1 MNYVKLIV
9 TFLLIIWYYCVID
22 IKRGVLMAKAKDN
35 LKRESYSVR
44 LNPDL
49 LIQLK
54 HIAVDEKKTISELI
68 EEGISVIVESRK
80 GKDKSA

>member
-1 MNYVKLIV
+1 MV
-9 TFLLIIWYYCVID
+9 LLYEQY
-22 IKRGVLMAKAKDN
+22 KRSVLMAKAKDN
-35 LKRESYSVR
+35 HKRESYSVR

-49 LIQLK
+49 LIQIK

-68 EEGISVIVESRK
+68 EEGISGIVESRK